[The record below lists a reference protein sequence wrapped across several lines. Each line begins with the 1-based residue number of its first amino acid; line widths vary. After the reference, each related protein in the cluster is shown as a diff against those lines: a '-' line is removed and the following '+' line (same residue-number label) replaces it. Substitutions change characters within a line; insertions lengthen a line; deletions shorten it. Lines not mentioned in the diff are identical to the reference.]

1 MLLGIDVGGTS
12 TDGVLIKNGALE
24 KSVKKPSRIDALTAT
39 ILEVLDEL
47 LEGRDPGAVQRL
59 VISTTLVT
67 NLLATQRGAR
77 TALLLIPGRG
87 LPFSFYQVAPDTYLL
102 QGNIDFRGNIT
113 EKISEEEIN
122 TCLLYTSRCV

>member
-47 LEGRDPGAVQRL
+47 LEGG
-59 VISTTLVT
+59 I
-67 NLLATQRGAR
+67 
-77 TALLLIPGRG
+77 
-87 LPFSFYQVAPDTYLL
+87 QVPCSAW
-102 QGNIDFRGNIT
+102 
-113 EKISEEEIN
+113 
-122 TCLLYTSRCV
+122 

>member
-67 NLLATQRGAR
+67 NLLATQSGAR

-87 LPFSFYQVAPDTYLL
+87 LPFSFYQEGP
-102 QGNIDFRGNIT
+102 GRPC
-113 EKISEEEIN
+113 
-122 TCLLYTSRCV
+122 CLSPAGGSLSAFTRLPRIPIFCRAT